1 MDVAKPTRI
10 SPFNLITDP
19 GRKICPRRIIFT
31 FANLSLSIN
40 CSVSKRGF
48 RNADDKSRTSGS
60 VARYSDRATEKTAA
74 ANRRVEGRRGWNL
87 WRVERCFNKKKTT
100 TGGNIKKSAAKWAA
114 CAQVYENPKYSR
126 GGEREDKDRD
136 EHENEDKKEDK
147 SENEDNVD
155 LALRCTTVILKCNA
169 PRFQT
174 IQPIKINRG
183 QRFFDIPEKRNY
195 EMVHR
200 GQRAVPARALAT
212 ERERARGSLI
222 SFAINSLR
230 QQKRRLKT
238 LVDYTDSRTRP
249 ALSVQAYLCL
259 YNRSFSTIN

>member
-40 CSVSKRGF
+40 CSASKRGF
-48 RNADDKSRTSGS
+48 RNADDKSRTGGS

-74 ANRRVEGRRGWNL
+74 ANRREQGCRGWNL
-87 WRVERCFNKKKTT
+87 WRVERCFNKKKQQ
-100 TGGNIKKSAAKWAA
+100 GEILKNPLENELPR
-114 CAQVYENPKYSR
+114 YENPKYSR

-147 SENEDNVD
+147 GENEDNVD
-155 LALRCTTVILKCNA
+155 LVLRCTTVILKCNA

-174 IQPIKINRG
+174 IPPIKINRG

-230 QQKRRLKT
+230 QQERRLKT

-249 ALSVQAYLCL
+249 ALSVQAYLYL